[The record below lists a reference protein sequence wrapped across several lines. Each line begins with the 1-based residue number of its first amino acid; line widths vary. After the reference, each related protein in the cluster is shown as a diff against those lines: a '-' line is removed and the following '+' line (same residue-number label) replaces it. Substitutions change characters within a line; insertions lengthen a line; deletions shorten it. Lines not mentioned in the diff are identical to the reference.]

1 MSYSVVIT
9 TCASQEDAES
19 LASKIIENKLAACVQ
34 LSNIQSY
41 YVWNDAAS
49 NELEVKLSI
58 KTRHDLYGKLEAF
71 IRKNHSYQVPEII
84 ELPIQSGSKAYL
96 DWIDEVTEVNA

>member
-9 TCASQEDAES
+9 TCASQEDAEA

-41 YVWNDAAS
+41 YVWNDAVS
-49 NELEVKLSI
+49 HDLEVKLSI
-58 KTRHDLYGKLEAF
+58 KTRHELYDELEAF
-71 IRKNHSYQVPEII
+71 IKKNHSYQVPEII
-84 ELPIQSGSKAYL
+84 EIPIYSGSKAYL
-96 DWIDEVTEVNA
+96 NWIDGATFADR